1 MNRTPRIVYV
11 VLSPTFGMH
20 QYAADLAAQTLA
32 AGCEVHLVT
41 TRGYPA
47 DRYQPAVTVH
57 TPVLQR
63 GTGFNQDGMAPGQF
77 MAALRTIRQLR
88 PTVVHFA
95 AVHLWNPLLL
105 IALRGAGIPAVHT
118 LHDLEPH
125 PDVRHGGLI
134 RWWNR
139 AVIAGAA
146 HLLVHAAATRRTLL
160 SRGVPPAAVTA
171 APLSHSFLGW
181 ERDRQLQAARPA
193 VVYEPWVL
201 FFGRLHTYKG
211 LDVLLRAAQ
220 LTAAARPDPWLVL
233 AGAGDLAEVWPHALP
248 PGVVDRR
255 ERIDDAT
262 GWDYFR
268 RCSLLV
274 LPYTGASQ
282 SALPAAAYAFAK
294 PTLVSDSGAL
304 PEVVIHEQTGW
315 VTPAGDAA
323 ALAEQLRTALRRPHQ
338 IERMGRNGRAWYEAQ
353 RCAQAEMLATLYR
366 RLASQ

>member
-160 SRGVPPAAVTA
+160 SRGVPSAAVTA

-233 AGAGDLAEVWPHALP
+233 AGAGDLAEVWPHPLP

-262 GWDYFR
+262 GWD
-268 RCSLLV
+268 
-274 LPYTGASQ
+274 
-282 SALPAAAYAFAK
+282 LPAAAYAFAK

-304 PEVVIHEQTGW
+304 PEVVIPEQTGW